1 MSIKH
6 LFLLALLFL
15 FQLEIKAQEQVSLE
29 DFGLSFTIPEGWT
42 GDIQG
47 EYIVLGHTTIPGMMI
62 LMENPATTIQSLIAT
77 AQKGIQD
84 DGFNLTADGAFK
96 TVNSKRAEGFYKG
109 TYNYSTAVKAY
120 AIGLIDGQGKGMSI
134 IILTE
139 TGAFSQDHINAANQ
153 LATSVKFFKP
163 KASAITQ
170 QWQERLV
177 GKKLTYR
184 DTRGGI
190 DGSSITRIITLC
202 PNGTFTFYAN
212 SHASFDGDQGFGYA
226 NSNEDS
232 RGNYTIYSVQNN
244 SYLTL
249 NFDSGKEYEYTLTLD
264 SQNYPVLEDTRFIAL
279 DAEGCD

>member
-6 LFLLALLFL
+6 LFLLVLLFL

-29 DFGLSFTIPEGWT
+29 DFGLSFTVPAGWT

-47 EYIVLGHTTIPGMMI
+47 DYIVLGHTTIPGMMI
-62 LMENPATTIQSLIAT
+62 LTENPATTIQSLIAT
-77 AQKGIQD
+77 AQQGIQA
-84 DGFNLTADGAFK
+84 DGFNLTADGIFK
-96 TVNSKRAEGFYKG
+96 EVNSQRAEGYYKG
-109 TYNYSTAVKAY
+109 TYDYSTAVKAY
-120 AIGLIDGQGKGMSI
+120 AVGLIDGQGKGMSI
-134 IILTE
+134 ITLTE

-170 QWQERLV
+170 QWHERLV

-184 DTRGGI
+184 DTRGGV
-190 DGSSITRIITLC
+190 DGSSVTKIITLC
-202 PNGTFTFYAN
+202 PNGTFTFYFN

-232 RGNYTIYSVQNN
+232 RGNYTIYSVHND

-249 NFDSGKEYEYTLTLD
+249 HFENGKEIEYTLTLD
-264 SQNYPVLEDTRFIAL
+264 PEEYPVLNNTKFIAL